1 MKIFSQT
8 QWKSPENLQSVL
20 SVIKMDPESV
30 AAEDLAAHL
39 SAAIAADFGKERI
52 DCSVANHDS

>member
-39 SAAIAADFGKERI
+39 SAAIAADFGKERNI
-52 DCSVANHDS
+52 VL